1 MASSNTYSTKSLTTA
16 HCFTFSILLLLSAFA
31 LTLAFTHTV
40 IIILISPVVTK
51 AALLSASINV
61 PICSLL
67 LSFEHLL
74 EMVQPKTLTTLDRH
88 LSVLVF
94 SALLFWGWIIST
106 LFWTQYD
113 IPETL
118 ASRQTVKD

>member
-1 MASSNTYSTKSLTTA
+1 MASSNTYSTKSFTAA
-16 HCFTFSILLLLSAFA
+16 HCFTYSILLLLSAFA

-40 IIILISPVVTK
+40 IIILTSPVVTK

-61 PICSLL
+61 PICSLLL

-94 SALLFWGWIIST
+94 SALLFWGWITSI
-106 LFWTQYD
+106 LFWT
-113 IPETL
+113 
-118 ASRQTVKD
+118 